1 MKNHSF
7 RKGEIRGF
15 TPIEIMDNFEKF
27 VKEFEL

>member
-1 MKNHSF
+1 MKNRSF

-15 TPIEIMDNFEKF
+15 APIEIMDNIEKF